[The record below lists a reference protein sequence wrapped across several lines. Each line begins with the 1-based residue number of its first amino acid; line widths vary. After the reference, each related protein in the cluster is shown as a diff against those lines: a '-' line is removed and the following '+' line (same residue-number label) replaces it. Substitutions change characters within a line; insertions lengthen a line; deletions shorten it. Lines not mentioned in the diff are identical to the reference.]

1 MIPEIKKT
9 PNQHL
14 RQLDSALD
22 TMFFKAL
29 AEPARIELIRLLVA
43 MPSSDVG
50 TLAQNMSQDRS
61 VISRHLKVMLEAG
74 LVICVKEGK
83 HSHYQLNGSVF
94 VEKLEGILETVKSVT
109 GEGCC

>member
-1 MIPEIKKT
+1 MMPKTKTT

-61 VISRHLKVMLEAG
+61 VISRHLKVMLEAD
-74 LVICVKEGK
+74 LVSCVKEGK
-83 HSHYQLNGSVF
+83 HSYYQLNGSVF
-94 VEKLEGILETVKSVT
+94 VEKLEDVLETVKSVT